1 MITSNNISIA
11 DILKSIDEGRTQLP
25 DFQRGW
31 VWEDNRIR
39 ALIASISNGYPI
51 GAAMFLQTGGSEV
64 NFKTRLF
71 EGVDK
76 SKENVNPEKLVLDG
90 QQRTTS
96 IYRSMYSK
104 QPVETCDSKK
114 KPIKRFYYINIP
126 KALSTITDRIDAIIS
141 VPENKI
147 IYENIG
153 RDEKLNLSTREKEF
167 EQHYFPINLVFDS
180 SEMMQ
185 WQMEYN
191 QYHGCN
197 PVIFQ
202 QFKSFFSTIITPMSQ
217 YQILVIELG
226 NDVPKEAVCQVFE
239 NVNQGGVSLTV
250 FELVTATFAANN
262 FELRKDWDSIW
273 ARFKNEKQINYN
285 RYVSFDSSAFLTAV
299 TLLTSYLRSLEDP
312 TKAVSCKKRDVLNL
326 KYEQYITN
334 RDRLLDGLTKAI
346 HFLKEQRIFT
356 AIDMPY
362 TSQLVPLSVAFAVDS
377 NVWFDST
384 NRKKLEK
391 WFWCGVF
398 GELYGGANET
408 RYATDIQGLFAWVK
422 DDDAM
427 PDTVVRSNFHASRLQ
442 NLYTRNS
449 AAYKGVMA
457 LVLKNHARDFISNK
471 EMDFVSFVGDATD
484 IHHIFPA
491 SYCMKEGIDRARW
504 NSVINKTPI
513 CARTNRII
521 GGYAPSKYLSSIIR
535 NHSAHE
541 DDLKA
546 SLASHQVDVDAIFAD
561 DFDTYF
567 EKRRNALLDLIEQ
580 ATGKLVSGRDEF
592 TNITPTQADIDEME
606 DDDNLYDSV
615 EETDGS
621 ENDVE
626 DSPITT
632 IEDNTKQSSEPSKN
646 RRINYT
652 DEVLDF
658 IYTSGKS
665 VYEQGCDPEK
675 FRKQAENLGL
685 SWSSFSRYFLPAFRY
700 MREGTTFKG
709 SLTQAT
715 NDYMLNRIYNEYGK
729 DGLRNALKSFVGTIE
744 YYEATGQNKPG
755 DRAIIQRFQQILKN
769 Q

>member
-64 NFKTRLF
+64 NFKARLF
-71 EGVDK
+71 EGVDS
-76 SKENVNPEKLVLDG
+76 SKENVKPEKLVLDG

-96 IYRSMYSK
+96 IYRSMYSTK
-104 QPVETCDSKK
+104 PVDTCDNKK

-141 VPENKI
+141 VPENRI

-153 RDEKLNLSTREKEF
+153 RDEKLNLSTTEKEF
-167 EQHYFPINLVFDS
+167 EQHYFPINIIFDS
-180 SEMMQ
+180 PSLMKWQRQYTRYHNSDEIDNQ
-185 WQMEYN
+185 WD
-191 QYHGCN
+191 
-197 PVIFQ
+197 
-202 QFKSFFSTIITPMSQ
+202 QFYDQIVVPISQ
-217 YQILVIELG
+217 YQIPVIELG

-262 FELRKDWDSIW
+262 FELRKDWDNIW
-273 ARFKNEKQINYN
+273 ARFKGEKQINYN
-285 RYVSFDSSAFLTAV
+285 HYVSFDNSAFLTAI
-299 TLLTSYLRSLEDP
+299 TLLTSYLRAMKDP

-326 KYEQYITN
+326 KYEQYIAN
-334 RDRLLDGLTKAI
+334 RDRLLEGLTKAI
-346 HFLKEQRIFT
+346 QFLKEQRIFT

-362 TSQLVPLSVAFAVDS
+362 TSQLVPLSVAFAVDP
-377 NVWFDST
+377 NIWFDST

-408 RYATDIQGLFAWVK
+408 RYVTDIQGLFAWVK
-422 DDDAM
+422 DDNAM

-471 EMDFVSFVGDATD
+471 EMDFVSFIGDATD

-491 SYCMKEGIDRARW
+491 NYCIKTGIDRARW

-546 SLASHQVDVDAIFAD
+546 ALVSHQIDIESIFTD

-567 EKRRNALLDLIEQ
+567 EKRRNALLDLIER
-580 ATGKLVSGRDEF
+580 ATGKPVSGREEF
-592 TNITPTQADIDEME
+592 VSITPTQADIEEME
-606 DDDNLYDSV
+606 EDDNLYDSI
-615 EETDGS
+615 EE
-621 ENDVE
+621 
-626 DSPITT
+626 
-632 IEDNTKQSSEPSKN
+632 
-646 RRINYT
+646 
-652 DEVLDF
+652 
-658 IYTSGKS
+658 
-665 VYEQGCDPEK
+665 
-675 FRKQAENLGL
+675 
-685 SWSSFSRYFLPAFRY
+685 
-700 MREGTTFKG
+700 
-709 SLTQAT
+709 
-715 NDYMLNRIYNEYGK
+715 
-729 DGLRNALKSFVGTIE
+729 
-744 YYEATGQNKPG
+744 
-755 DRAIIQRFQQILKN
+755 
-769 Q
+769 